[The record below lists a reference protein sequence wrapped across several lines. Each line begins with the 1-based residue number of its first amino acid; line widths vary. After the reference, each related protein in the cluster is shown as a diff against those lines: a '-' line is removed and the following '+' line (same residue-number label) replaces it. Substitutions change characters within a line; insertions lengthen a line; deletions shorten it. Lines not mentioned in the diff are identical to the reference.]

1 VLGLTAIL
9 VFLTTFL
16 AAGLAVLIGWFALH
30 RMRAEALAENVSEH
44 LLDESASP
52 SLLKNDTL
60 STISP
65 WAKLLERSDFIKVMR
80 RHLAQAG
87 LRWSVGR
94 VTLLMLLSASVA
106 LAVAMRFETIPGLI
120 DMLIAC
126 AVGVLPYLYILR
138 CRARRF
144 RKFEENFP
152 DAMDSLARALRA
164 GHPFAA
170 GMEIVAEEAEQPVAA
185 EMRQAA
191 ADGNFGTS
199 WDHALANLAERVP
212 LLEVNMFVSAVQMQT
227 RTGGKL
233 NEVLG
238 GLAENMREA
247 IALKGEVRA
256 LAAHGK
262 LTGAVLTVLPIAIA
276 IIMTFVNPSFM
287 AILFNHP
294 YGKYLIAAAMVCLVL
309 AHFIIRRIVDIKV

>member
-1 VLGLTAIL
+1 VLGATAIL

-16 AAGLAVLIGWFALH
+16 AAGLAVLIGWFALQ
-30 RMRAEALAENVSEH
+30 RIGAEALSLDVSEH
-44 LLDESASP
+44 LLDESP
-52 SLLKNDTL
+52 HLLKDETL

-65 WAKLLERSDFIKVMR
+65 WAKLLERSDFVKVMR

-106 LAVAMRFETIPGLI
+106 LAIAMEFDFIPGLLG
-120 DMLIAC
+120 MLIAC
-126 AVGVLPYLYILR
+126 GVGALPYLYILR
-138 CRARRF
+138 RRAKRF
-144 RKFEENFP
+144 LKFEENFP
-152 DAMDSLARALRA
+152 DALDSLARALRA

-170 GMEIVAEEAEQPVAA
+170 AMEIVAQESEQPVAA

-199 WDHALANLAERVP
+199 WDQALANLAERVP

-233 NEVLG
+233 NEVLA
-238 GLAENMREA
+238 GLAENMRES
-247 IALKGEVRA
+247 ISLKGEVRA

-262 LTGAVLTVLPIAIA
+262 LTGAVLTVLPLAIA
-276 IIMTFVNPSFM
+276 AVMIFVNPSFM
-287 AILFNHP
+287 AVLFNHP
-294 YGKYLIAAAMVCLVL
+294 YGKYMIAAALGCLLL
-309 AHFIIRRIVDIKV
+309 AHFIIRRIVDIRI